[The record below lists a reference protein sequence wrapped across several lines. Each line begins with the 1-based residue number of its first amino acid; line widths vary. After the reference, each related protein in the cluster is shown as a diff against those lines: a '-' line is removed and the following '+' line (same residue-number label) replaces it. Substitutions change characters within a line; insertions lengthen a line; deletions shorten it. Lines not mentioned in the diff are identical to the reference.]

1 MSQWHSR
8 ETEELIRLSGVNPEK
23 GLSDQEAAQRLSKYG
38 KNTLVE
44 QREIRFLGILKE
56 EITEPMILLLIAVG
70 VLYSFLGSLSDAL
83 TIIVIIIVLVLA
95 EVWNEY
101 RAKRS
106 IASLKQ
112 LAPPTALVLRDGQPK
127 EVQTAFL
134 VPGDILL
141 FKTGQRVPADA
152 RLLEAFGLEADE
164 SSLTGESFPVSKDA
178 TAVLASETRITDQT
192 NMLFTGTI
200 ITRGRAKA
208 LVTATGIN
216 TELGRVAGIT
226 KAAKEPKTTLQL
238 AMKQLSKT
246 LVWIALFFSILIPVL
261 SYIRGLQPN
270 PGEAVLYG
278 LSLAFV
284 VIPEELPIIITMVL
298 GVGGYALSKKGA
310 IVKRLRAAEALGNVT
325 VIATDK
331 TGTITENKMRLE
343 HLYFDG
349 AIHRAQDFKEN
360 EKAALKT
367 ALLASDAIR
376 NMAGT
381 TALSNPMAQAILE
394 CIKQEGIDQNIT
406 KDWVLKDE
414 LSFDVKRKL
423 ASYVYQYGNSLV
435 VLSSGA
441 PEKLLANSTK
451 ILVKGEETPLNDT
464 TRNEVNR
471 VMAQM
476 AQSGERLLAFGYHRL
491 QADSAF
497 NEQNLERDIIFVGI
511 LGFIDPPRKEVKGA
525 IRTCQQAGIK
535 VMMITGDHPETA
547 RAIASQVGINSA
559 NVLTGSEIS
568 KMTDNDLKKALKNT
582 FVFARV
588 TPEDKLRL
596 VRLLKE
602 NGEIVAVTGDGIN
615 DAPALKEAHI
625 GVAMGIRGTDVAKE
639 TADMILTD
647 DNFAT
652 IETAVKEGR
661 KLYSNLRKG
670 IRYYL
675 ACKVALVSIFLVP
688 IILGIPLP
696 FAPIQIIVLELFMDL
711 AASATFVAEPEEAG
725 IMNKPPNNPNEKF
738 INQPMLRSLFLGALS
753 LFLAVTATF
762 LFAWYTT
769 QNIPYA
775 RTVAFATWMF
785 GHIFLALNFRS
796 EREPLVKEG
805 LLSNKV
811 MLLWALLVFVTLLIG
826 TSLPFTQTALQITG
840 LRLQDWAL
848 VIAVSFVA
856 TFWMELKKILQ
867 RGT

>member
-1 MSQWHSR
+1 
-8 ETEELIRLSGVNPEK
+8 
-23 GLSDQEAAQRLSKYG
+23 
-38 KNTLVE
+38 
-44 QREIRFLGILKE
+44 
-56 EITEPMILLLIAVG
+56 
-70 VLYSFLGSLSDAL
+70 
-83 TIIVIIIVLVLA
+83 
-95 EVWNEY
+95 
-101 RAKRS
+101 
-106 IASLKQ
+106 
-112 LAPPTALVLRDGQPK
+112 
-127 EVQTAFL
+127 
-134 VPGDILL
+134 
-141 FKTGQRVPADA
+141 
-152 RLLEAFGLEADE
+152 
-164 SSLTGESFPVSKDA
+164 
-178 TAVLASETRITDQT
+178 
-192 NMLFTGTI
+192 MLFTGTI

-246 LVWIALFFSILIPVL
+246 LVWIALFFSILIPIL

-349 AIHRAQDFKEN
+349 TIHRAQDFKEN

-376 NMAGT
+376 NMT
-381 TALSNPMAQAILE
+381 SNTVLSNPMAQAILE
-394 CIKQEGIDQNIT
+394 RIKQEGIDQNTT
-406 KDWVLKDE
+406 KDWILKDE

-423 ASYVYQYGNSLV
+423 ASYIYQYGNSIV

-441 PEKLLANSTK
+441 PEKILANSTK

-471 VMAQM
+471 AMAQM
-476 AQSGERLLAFGYHRL
+476 AQSGERLLGFGYHRL

-497 NEQNLERDIIFVGI
+497 DEQNLESDIVFVGI

-525 IRTCQQAGIK
+525 IRTCQEAGIK

-559 NVLTGSEIS
+559 HVLTGNEIS
-568 KMTDNDLKKALKNT
+568 KMTDDDLKKALRNT

-625 GVAMGIRGTDVAKE
+625 GVSMGIRGTDVAKE

-725 IMNKPPNNPNEKF
+725 IMNNPPNNPNEKF
-738 INQPMLRSLFLGALS
+738 MNKTMLTSIALGALS
-753 LFLAVTATF
+753 LFAAVTATY
-762 LFAWYTT
+762 LFTWYSSTSLPPSSAI
-769 QNIPYA
+769 QHA
-775 RTVAFATWMF
+775 QTVAFATWML
-785 GHIFLALNFRS
+785 GHILLALNLRS
-796 EREPLVKEG
+796 EKEPLSRLGV
-805 LLSNKV
+805 LSNKV
-811 MLLWALLVFVTLLIG
+811 MVLWALIVVATLLIA
-826 TSLPFTQTALQITG
+826 TNVPAVASSLKITG
-840 LRLQDWAL
+840 LTPTDWAI
-848 VIAVSFVA
+848 VIISAFVA
-856 TFWMELKKILQ
+856 TFWIELRKIL
-867 RGT
+867 GKGNLTFKP